1 MRGGFSD
8 AVQGYIIDSYY
19 SLDANPNR
27 LAATFSNILTGG
39 AKSAFRVCH
48 LAYLITGLENKKT
61 DGRFK

>member
-39 AKSAFRVCH
+39 AKSAFR
-48 LAYLITGLENKKT
+48 GLSPGLFNNRLGK
-61 DGRFK
+61 